1 MATEITLPRLGQG
14 MESGVIVRWLKEE
27 GDAVTK
33 GEPLYDLDTEKVTQ
47 EVESEA
53 AGVLLK
59 IVQLEG
65 AEVPVGELI
74 ALVGDAGEVVPAD
87 AAPAAPA
94 AAAVGSAAV
103 EPAQVAQTDGAVAT
117 AATPEPAPP
126 VSASDVAAA
135 PPATSAAAA
144 AAVPLAGGRIKASPL
159 ARRIAK
165 ERGTD
170 LATLQGT
177 GPDGRIVAED
187 VERAAAGEAPAATP
201 AFSVPT
207 VAPAAEAPA
216 VRTVEFTRM
225 RKVIAQRMTES
236 WQAPHFQVS
245 LTADVGRMIE
255 LRAGLVEA
263 TPDVGIR
270 PTYSDIITKVVAV
283 GLTRHPALNAH
294 FAGDAVHQYGPAN
307 IGLAIAVDG
316 GLVVPVIPA
325 CERRAVIAIAAARA
339 DLVERSRTGKLKPDD
354 FEGGTFTISNLGMYG
369 IERFMAVLNPPQ
381 VGILAVGSIEE
392 RVVVVDGEMVVR
404 PRMEMTLSCD
414 HRAVDGAQGSE
425 FLRTV
430 KQLIE
435 EPALGL

>member
-14 MESGVIVRWLKEE
+14 MESGVIVRWLKTE
-27 GDAVTK
+27 GDPVSK
-33 GEPLYDLDTEKVTQ
+33 GEPLYELDTEKVTQ
-47 EVESEA
+47 EVEA
-53 AGVLLK
+53 DADGVLLK

-65 AEVPVGELI
+65 AEVPVGEVI
-74 ALVGDAGEVVPAD
+74 ALVGEAGEVVPEAV
-87 AAPAAPA
+87 APAAPA
-94 AAAVGSAAV
+94 AA
-103 EPAQVAQTDGAVAT
+103 
-117 AATPEPAPP
+117 PAPVETP
-126 VSASDVAAA
+126 AAA
-135 PPATSAAAA
+135 HDGAAAA
-144 AAVPLAGGRIKASPL
+144 AAAPAGVPAATIVEASAPAVTATAVAAAPAGGRIKASPL

-165 ERGTD
+165 ERGID
-170 LATLQGT
+170 LASVQGT
-177 GPDGRIVAED
+177 GPEGRIVAED
-187 VERAAAGEAPAATP
+187 VERAAAGEAPGVTAAFAIP
-201 AFSVPT
+201 S
-207 VAPAAEAPA
+207 VAPSAEAPA
-216 VRTVEFTRM
+216 VRTIEFTRM
-225 RKVIAQRMTES
+225 RKVIAQRMSES

-255 LRAGLVEA
+255 LRGGLVEA
-263 TPDVGIR
+263 TPEGGIR
-270 PTYSDIITKVVAV
+270 PTYSDIITKLVAV

-325 CERRAVIAIAAARA
+325 CERRPISSIAAARA

>member
-1 MATEITLPRLGQG
+1 
-14 MESGVIVRWLKEE
+14 MESGVIVRWLKQE
-27 GDAVTK
+27 GDAVSK
-33 GEPLYDLDTEKVTQ
+33 GEPLYELDTEKVTQ
-47 EVESEA
+47 EVESDA
-53 AGVLLK
+53 DGVLLK

-74 ALVGDAGEVVPAD
+74 ALIGEAGEAPAD
-87 AAPAAPA
+87 TPAAAPAAATAAPVAAAPQEPPPTAVVETAPAAPA
-94 AAAVGSAAV
+94 
-103 EPAQVAQTDGAVAT
+103 
-117 AATPEPAPP
+117 PAP
-126 VSASDVAAA
+126 
-135 PPATSAAAA
+135 AAAA
-144 AAVPLAGGRIKASPL
+144 APVVVSAPPAGGRIKASPL

-165 ERGTD
+165 EQGLD
-170 LATLQGT
+170 LATVQGT
-177 GPDGRIVAED
+177 GPEGRIVAED
-187 VERAAAGEAPAATP
+187 IERAAAGEAPDATP
-201 AFSVPT
+201 AFTVPSV
-207 VAPAAEAPA
+207 ALSAEAPA
-216 VRTVEFTRM
+216 VRTVEFTSM
-225 RKVIAQRMTES
+225 RKVIARRMSEA

-245 LTADVGRMIE
+245 LTADVGRMID

-263 TPDVGIR
+263 TPEGAIR
-270 PTYSDIITKVVAV
+270 PTYSDIITKLVAV
-283 GLTRHPALNAH
+283 GLTRHPEMNAH

-325 CERRAVIAIAAARA
+325 CERRTVTAIAAARA
-339 DLVERSRTGKLKPDD
+339 DLVERSRSAKLKPDD

-369 IERFMAVLNPPQ
+369 IERFMAVLNSPQ

-435 EPALGL
+435 QPALGL

>member
-1 MATEITLPRLGQG
+1 
-14 MESGVIVRWLKEE
+14 
-27 GDAVTK
+27 
-33 GEPLYDLDTEKVTQ
+33 
-47 EVESEA
+47 
-53 AGVLLK
+53 
-59 IVQLEG
+59 
-65 AEVPVGELI
+65 
-74 ALVGDAGEVVPAD
+74 
-87 AAPAAPA
+87 
-94 AAAVGSAAV
+94 
-103 EPAQVAQTDGAVAT
+103 
-117 AATPEPAPP
+117 
-126 VSASDVAAA
+126 
-135 PPATSAAAA
+135 
-144 AAVPLAGGRIKASPL
+144 
-159 ARRIAK
+159 
-165 ERGTD
+165 
-170 LATLQGT
+170 
-177 GPDGRIVAED
+177 
-187 VERAAAGEAPAATP
+187 
-201 AFSVPT
+201 
-207 VAPAAEAPA
+207 
-216 VRTVEFTRM
+216 M
-225 RKVIAQRMTES
+225 RKVIARRMAES

-255 LRAGLVEA
+255 LRGGLVEA
-263 TPDVGIR
+263 TPEGGVR
-270 PTYSDIITKVVAV
+270 PTYSDIITKLVAV

-325 CERRAVIAIAAARA
+325 CERRSVTAIAAARA
-339 DLVERSRTGKLKPDD
+339 DLVERSRTGKLTPDD

-392 RVVVVDGEMVVR
+392 RVVVEDGEMVVR

>member
-1 MATEITLPRLGQG
+1 M
-14 MESGVIVRWLKEE
+14 
-27 GDAVTK
+27 
-33 GEPLYDLDTEKVTQ
+33 
-47 EVESEA
+47 
-53 AGVLLK
+53 
-59 IVQLEG
+59 
-65 AEVPVGELI
+65 
-74 ALVGDAGEVVPAD
+74 PAD

-263 TPDVGIR
+263 TPDGGIR